1 MEEGGRRRSARTRT
15 FQRTPPQPP
24 RVSSPSQTA
33 KGLQEL
39 EEQLRDLPT
48 PRDDAPTETTITLT
62 QSALDARVAA
72 AVATAMALLGQTTP
86 RSKKKS
92 AEPAAAS
99 WGGEDAA
106 MAERGPIPRSK
117 KPGTE
122 PAVAFRGDDAAAAER
137 GATAPPPAP
146 QRILGALSGLPGR
159 TKPTGQVTPL
169 SKKPSAGLWGEED
182 AAAGLP
188 TKKGAELAAAFL
200 REGAVAEAEE
210 SAHAASEQAQS
221 VRSVEGKVA
230 ILRERLRA
238 ATPSQDQ
245 RSSAQERRLQEREDE
260 VAAKEAELE
269 QERARLAQYQQ
280 ERDQEQRGFLR
291 GPGRRL
297 GLHQAR
303 FPGGRQW
310 TPPGVATQAY
320 PWSQGLHWRRG
331 AGACAGWTPPMA
343 MPHSAPYPDEAST
356 REPTSEPT
364 KLEAF
369 RSLVEGAAEVRQ
381 SNSADEVRRATV
393 GGLRGMAAQRGTAS
407 VARGGAAVRDPH
419 LEALRSIAFKKQRA
433 GAAPRSILTT
443 RKRRV

>member
-1 MEEGGRRRSARTRT
+1 
-15 FQRTPPQPP
+15 
-24 RVSSPSQTA
+24 
-33 KGLQEL
+33 
-39 EEQLRDLPT
+39 
-48 PRDDAPTETTITLT
+48 
-62 QSALDARVAA
+62 
-72 AVATAMALLGQTTP
+72 MALLGQTTP

-245 RSSAQERRLQEREDE
+245 RSSAQERRLQEREVE

-419 LEALRSIAFKKQRA
+419 LEALRSIQEAAGGGGAPFDPYDPKQA
-433 GAAPRSILTT
+433 SLTSHPGFLKNLYFVSYGEMYPWGSFPSTSRSSTAYARQLQSVLKDTMNVY
-443 RKRRV
+443 KNMGFGFELQPSHYLAWV

>member
-331 AGACAGWTPPMA
+331 AGGAGWTPPMA

>member
-331 AGACAGWTPPMA
+331 AGAGWTPPMA

-419 LEALRSIAFKKQRA
+419 L
-433 GAAPRSILTT
+433 
-443 RKRRV
+443 